1 MPPKKLVQIYFSLAF
16 QHTDK
21 YYQLPEIPTMPGNHS
36 TPPSLSKS
44 VVTRK
49 LYNHFL
55 NIRLH
60 HPKMKTEAI
69 VQGLLHQ
76 PVQNYAPPP
85 TPPSNFPQV
94 LKVVKLLNLF
104 ENKAE
109 YKVNANLVLWAVV
122 SKDLARTPQASLI
135 LSRYLEQRHRTQ
147 HALHTHQRL

>member
-76 PVQNYAPPP
+76 PVQNYP
-85 TPPSNFPQV
+85 TPAPALQLSTG
-94 LKVVKLLNLF
+94 LKSHKTLKSF
-104 ENKAE
+104 RE
-109 YKVNANLVLWAVV
+109 
-122 SKDLARTPQASLI
+122 
-135 LSRYLEQRHRTQ
+135 
-147 HALHTHQRL
+147 

>member
-1 MPPKKLVQIYFSLAF
+1 MYFSLAF

-36 TPPSLSKS
+36 TPPSLAES

-60 HPKMKTEAI
+60 HPRMKTEAI

-76 PVQNYAPPP
+76 PVQNYL
-85 TPPSNFPQV
+85 PSNFPQV
-94 LKVVKLLNLF
+94 LKVLKLLNLF

-109 YKVNANLVLWAVV
+109 SKVNANLVLWAVV
-122 SKDLARTPQASLI
+122 SKGLARTPQASLI
-135 LSRYLEQRHRTQ
+135 LTPHLEQRHKIQ
-147 HALHTHQRL
+147 HTLHTHQRL